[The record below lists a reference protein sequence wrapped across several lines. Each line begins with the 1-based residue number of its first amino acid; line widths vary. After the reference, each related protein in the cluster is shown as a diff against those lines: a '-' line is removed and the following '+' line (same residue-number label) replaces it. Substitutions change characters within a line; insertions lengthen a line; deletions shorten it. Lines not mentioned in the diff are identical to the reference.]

1 VSVELTVLQEIRI
14 ASPCEASWEQMQ
26 GDERSRFCDHC
37 QLHVYNLSAMSAP
50 EAAALVQEKE
60 GRLCVRYY
68 ARPDGTMLVQDCP
81 VGFQAARR
89 RVLSRLATAAA
100 ALFGLFG
107 ARWPGDTAAAGP
119 KNSAGTPALQG
130 APRPPSRAMMGD
142 LALPATHPRTAQPV
156 TPPPHLMG
164 KIVAPTHPMTMGEVS
179 VAQPVRPRK
188 KPVKAITK
196 PPRPRQPAKRGRKA

>member
-1 VSVELTVLQEIRI
+1 MSVELNVLQEIRI
-14 ASPCEASWEQMQ
+14 ASPCAASWEQMQ
-26 GDERSRFCDHC
+26 GDERSRFCDEC

-50 EAAALVQEKE
+50 DAAALVQEKE

-107 ARWPGDTAAAGP
+107 VRWPGDTAAAGS
-119 KNSAGTPALQG
+119 KKGAATPALQG
-130 APRPPSRAMMGD
+130 APRPPFRALMGD
-142 LALPATHPRTAQPV
+142 LGLPDTHRRTAQPV
-156 TPPPHLMG
+156 SPPSHMMG
-164 KIVAPTHPMTMGEVS
+164 KIAAPTRPMTMGEVS
-179 VAQPVRPRK
+179 VAQPVRPPK